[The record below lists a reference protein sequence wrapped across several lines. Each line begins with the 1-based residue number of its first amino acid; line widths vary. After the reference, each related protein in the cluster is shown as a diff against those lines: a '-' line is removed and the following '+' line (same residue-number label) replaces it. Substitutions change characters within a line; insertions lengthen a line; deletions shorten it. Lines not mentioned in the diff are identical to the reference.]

1 MYLGLT
7 RVTTWLVEEDGPGD
21 SSSLQDSLRRL
32 ITAEERV
39 PATLDVALELR
50 TNEVLLRSVVGGAP
64 PPRPPPSM
72 RTLRTCS
79 CGVIRAF
86 RAEALLLLLAGAPKK
101 YDKKPEDAIAVAV
114 VRTARLEDRPLWK
127 DDRRA
132 VEDNPYRMYPAHA
145 RYPSVLSWT

>member
-86 RAEALLLLLAGAPKK
+86 RAETLLLLLLLLLAGAPKK

-127 DDRRA
+127 DDSRA
-132 VEDNPYRMYPAHA
+132 PRTAPIVRT
-145 RYPSVLSWT
+145 SLT